1 MKNKKG
7 FLLTEETLKIVIAV
21 IGLTILIYF
30 LVTLFYS
37 NIGQEKQRQAAST
50 IEGISD
56 VISVLDL
63 GQREVYLL
71 QPKGWTMFSFV
82 GEIKKPNS
90 CFGEDCI
97 CICDEVNVDTLFGL
111 IESRQLKECS
121 KNGACTVVD
130 NLESFESFEIKSYQE
145 GTTNINISKEEGKTR
160 VIEIK

>member
-30 LVTLFYS
+30 LVALFYS

-50 IEGISD
+50 VEGISD

-82 GEIKKPNS
+82 GEETKPNS
-90 CFGEDCI
+90 CFGENCI
-97 CICDEVNVDTLFGL
+97 CICDEVWVDIFDNQ
-111 IESRQLKECS
+111 IKKCA
-121 KNGACTVVD
+121 KKGACLVVD

-145 GTTNINISKEEGKTR
+145 GTININISKEEGKTR